1 MQSTLCTVYCA
12 IIVYHFVEHME
23 LCFPCHVKASKVE
36 YSGETDKDGEVCNAQ
51 SLKEGKSE
59 RIWHDQQYI

>member
-1 MQSTLCTVYCA
+1 
-12 IIVYHFVEHME
+12 ME
-23 LCFPCHVKASKVE
+23 LCFPCHVKASKGE